1 MKLTN
6 AKRKI
11 NRRTSIVEKG
21 ITLVALVV
29 TIIILLILAGV
40 TLNLVL
46 SNNGLI
52 GKAKQGVATYEKSSV
67 GEEMSN
73 LLMQYM
79 LDKEVEE
86 TKKDF
91 DEYAKENGASDAKK
105 NGDNYEVEY
114 KGYIFTIDAET
125 LEVTKTEKAEPSAK
139 LVYVGVVDAST
150 GAVVT
155 EKKNEGTTLKIQV
168 KAEADKE
175 VTLES
180 VIGPDGSVLTGNE
193 GIYTSNN
200 TITQNGT
207 YTFKVVYKLEGETKT
222 KDISITVKS
231 YKNAYI
237 GKYVKYE
244 PDKATYS
251 KDLLGVNYTGD
262 SRNSSD
268 FTTEEYTSGWRI
280 LDYDDETG
288 EMIIVMAQP
297 TKNLYLSNARGYNN
311 GVDILN
317 DMCAKLFS
325 KKTDGWNVEA
335 RSMTIEDIEDRFN
348 DAGIAARDAYKS
360 TGDKETVYNHTKD
373 YDDSNKGR
381 YGTNRRYPTLY
392 AEEIGSGTAGTG
404 AVKTNGLGWS
414 KRNPNVSYDAS
425 NVQFAEAPTKL
436 TVTQTYYHL
445 SWNKSYFK
453 DEDYLKLVNSIS
465 GSYWLASRCVGC
477 YSYSATFGLRSANS
491 YSVNASGMDS
501 SVGDVYYRNNGLRAV
516 VSLGS
521 GVQITGS
528 ESGADV
534 NNAMTISK

>member
-67 GEEMSN
+67 GEEISN

-125 LEVTKTEKAEPSAK
+125 LEVTKTEKAKPSAK

-180 VIGPDGSVLTGNE
+180 VIGPDGSALTGNE

-251 KDLLGVNYTGD
+251 KDLLGVNYTGSSD
-262 SRNSSD
+262 NRSD
-268 FTTEEYTSGWRI
+268 FTTKEYTSGWRI

-288 EMIIVMAQP
+288 EMIIVMAQS
-297 TKNLYLSNARGYNN
+297 TKDLYLYGARGYNN

-335 RSMTIEDIEDRFN
+335 RNMTIEDIEDRFN
-348 DAGIAARDAYKS
+348 ETGIAARDAYTS
-360 TGDKETVYNHTKD
+360 YNGVQYNHIKD
-373 YDDSNKGR
+373 YDDSNKDSNS
-381 YGTNRRYPTLY
+381 TNRKYPTLY
-392 AEEIGSGTAGTG
+392 AEEIGSGTSGTG
-404 AVKTNGLGWS
+404 TVKTTGLGWS
-414 KRNPNVSYDAS
+414 KRNPNVSYNAS
-425 NVQFAEAPTKL
+425 EVQFAEAPTKL
-436 TVTQTYYHL
+436 TVTSTYYEL
-445 SWNKSYFK
+445 KWYKSNYFK
-453 DEDYLKLVNSIS
+453 DEDYVKLFNGVY
-465 GSYWLASRCVGC
+465 GYYWLASRYVTCGSSIAC
-477 YSYSATFGLRSANS
+477 FGLHISN
-491 YSVNASGMDS
+491 YI
-501 SVGDVYYRNNGLRAV
+501 Y
-516 VSLGS
+516 
-521 GVQITGS
+521 VQR
-528 ESGADV
+528 
-534 NNAMTISK
+534 K

>member
-150 GAVVT
+150 GAGVT

-180 VIGPDGSVLTGNE
+180 VIGPDGSALTGNE

-373 YDDSNKGR
+373 YDDSNKGM
-381 YGTNRRYPTLY
+381 NR
-392 AEEIGSGTAGTG
+392 
-404 AVKTNGLGWS
+404 
-414 KRNPNVSYDAS
+414 
-425 NVQFAEAPTKL
+425 
-436 TVTQTYYHL
+436 
-445 SWNKSYFK
+445 
-453 DEDYLKLVNSIS
+453 
-465 GSYWLASRCVGC
+465 
-477 YSYSATFGLRSANS
+477 
-491 YSVNASGMDS
+491 
-501 SVGDVYYRNNGLRAV
+501 
-516 VSLGS
+516 
-521 GVQITGS
+521 
-528 ESGADV
+528 
-534 NNAMTISK
+534 